1 MNKDIKYK
9 FFLRMV
15 DNKTWGFLVSAHNSN
30 GDLVAGELGFTLPQ
44 IFRYRRDAVK
54 WATDNKIDY
63 IN

>member
-1 MNKDIKYK
+1 MNKNINYK
-9 FFLRMV
+9 FYLRMV
-15 DNKTWGFLVSAHNSN
+15 GDKTWGFQISAYNTN
-30 GDLVAGELGFTLPQ
+30 GDLVAGELGLILPQ